1 MRILY
6 LSLIYPNKK
15 GVVNMSQV
23 QLKKSLSTVDLFSIG
38 IGAVIGWSWVIYAGP
53 WSTFGGSLGGILAFL
68 FGGIICTFV
77 GLAYA
82 ELSSAMPRAGG
93 DLAFAFEGLGDRWA
107 YVAGITVAYALLTL
121 IIVETIMFP
130 LILESL
136 GFPLIKFGP
145 LYELG
150 SETVYL
156 SYILISVLINFLF
169 AYLNYLGI
177 EFSKVFQTITVVVL
191 LLAAVFY
198 VITGVTLGGVENAKP
213 LFTSS
218 TGIVLVILMVPGF
231 MSGFNIVAQAVE
243 EANIKPRTIGI
254 VVIGTIWASVMF
266 YILII
271 LGASFAV
278 SEEVRDTGQIVVLE
292 SLSTLFTGSDLPK
305 VFVAL
310 AALIG
315 MLTSWNAAYIGGSRV
330 LFALGRA
337 KYIPEK
343 FGTLNPKHQ
352 TPLYPIAVLFL
363 ISSFS
368 ALLGTSQNIFTSIV
382 NIAGFMMSI
391 SWLLVV
397 LSFWKLRRSK
407 PNMNRPFKIKHGKVV
422 GILGIVSLIFLM
434 FLYTPLNPIGGLTMI
449 ELIILTAILLFI
461 VLIYVGYVR
470 KHPVKYEERREL
482 ILGKDA
488 GREDGEGVG

>member
-1 MRILY
+1 
-6 LSLIYPNKK
+6 
-15 GVVNMSQV
+15 MSQV
-23 QLKKSLSTVDLFSIG
+23 QLKKSLSTIDLFSIG

-68 FGGIICTFV
+68 LGGIICTFV

-93 DLAFAFEGLGDRWA
+93 DLAFTFEGLGDRWA
-107 YVAGITVAYALLTL
+107 YVAGITMAYALLTL

-150 SETVYL
+150 GETVYL
-156 SYILISVLINFLF
+156 SYILISILINFLF
-169 AYLNYLGI
+169 AFLNYLGI

-191 LLAAVFY
+191 LLAAIFY
-198 VITGVTLGGVENAKP
+198 VVTGMTLGSVENAKP
-213 LFTSS
+213 LLTSP
-218 TGIVLVILMVPGF
+218 TGVVLVILMVPGF
-231 MSGFNIVAQAVE
+231 MAGFNIVAQAVE

-254 VVIGTIWASVMF
+254 VIIGTIWASVIF

-271 LGASFAV
+271 LGASFAA
-278 SEEVRDTGQIVVLE
+278 SEGVRDTGQIVVLE
-292 SLSTLFTGSDLPK
+292 SLAALFTGSDLPK

-337 KYIPEK
+337 KYIPK
-343 FGTLNPKHQ
+343 RFGTLNAKHQ
-352 TPLYPIAVLFL
+352 TPLYPIVLLFL
-363 ISSFS
+363 ISSV
-368 ALLGTSQNIFTSIV
+368 G
-382 NIAGFMMSI
+382 
-391 SWLLVV
+391 
-397 LSFWKLRRSK
+397 
-407 PNMNRPFKIKHGKVV
+407 PF
-422 GILGIVSLIFLM
+422 
-434 FLYTPLNPIGGLTMI
+434 
-449 ELIILTAILLFI
+449 
-461 VLIYVGYVR
+461 
-470 KHPVKYEERREL
+470 
-482 ILGKDA
+482 
-488 GREDGEGVG
+488 